1 MEKQLSINTI
11 FCEALGKSGKDPFL
25 TFQPKTSNDY
35 LGGAAAIAN
44 NVAVFSNKV
53 EFISMIGEKME
64 YQNFIK
70 KNLRNKFLSQEDVYI
85 TRQRHRTNLEK
96 CIEHLKNFEKK
107 KSIEDF
113 DKAAEDLR
121 LATRALGMIV
131 GNVDVEEIEQIRKE
145 VMKLNPLGVG
155 SKDLK
160 EYLTFQIGDSNIISN
175 KIVENYF
182 DDFLNQDKDK
192 IKQHINCTDKE
203 IDEALSFI
211 SDQNFSPILDNDL
224 GIENVLPDAIVKEK
238 EDKWLILINDRLL
251 NKYQISQDYLDAAM
265 NSNSSKEEKTFLKN
279 HISDAQNILD
289 TLNYRSNTL
298 KDVIEQILLVQG
310 NFLRNKSKFLN
321 PLKLEDIANKIDKD
335 ISSIS
340 RVVKN
345 KYIDTPIGLISLK
358 SLFSNALTKKSG
370 KTASTNE
377 LKKVM
382 LEIIDAEDKKSPLSD
397 SDVVDKLNEKDFLIA
412 RRTVAKY
419 RKLLDIKNVNQR
431 IEK

>member
-1 MEKQLSINTI
+1 MNKLSTKLRQKQSIVPQQIIKSRLLELSID
-11 FCEALGKSGKDPFL
+11 E
-25 TFQPKTSNDY
+25 
-35 LGGAAAIAN
+35 
-44 NVAVFSNKV
+44 
-53 EFISMIGEKME
+53 
-64 YQNFIK
+64 
-70 KNLRNKFLSQEDVYI
+70 
-85 TRQRHRTNLEK
+85 LEK
-96 CIEHLKNFEKK
+96 DLENEIQVNPVIEE
-107 KSIEDF
+107 KSIEESRSNNQVDSF
-113 DKAAEDLR
+113 QDQSSYELFLANIPESRDITDDLITQIDTSNLDEKSKLIGKEIVFNLDKNGFLDIELELIADNH
-121 LATRALGMIV
+121 
-131 GNVDVEEIEQIRKE
+131 NVDVEEIEQVRKE
-145 VMKLNPLGVG
+145 VMELNPVGVG

-160 EYLTFQIGDSNIISN
+160 EYLTFQIGDSNALSN

-203 IDEALSFI
+203 IDEAFSFI

-310 NFLRNKSKFLN
+310 NFLSNKSEFLN

-397 SDVVDKLNEKDFLIA
+397 SEIVEKLNEKDFLIA

>member
-1 MEKQLSINTI
+1 MNKLSTKLRQKQSIVPQQIIKSRLLELSID
-11 FCEALGKSGKDPFL
+11 E
-25 TFQPKTSNDY
+25 
-35 LGGAAAIAN
+35 
-44 NVAVFSNKV
+44 
-53 EFISMIGEKME
+53 
-64 YQNFIK
+64 
-70 KNLRNKFLSQEDVYI
+70 
-85 TRQRHRTNLEK
+85 LEK
-96 CIEHLKNFEKK
+96 DLENEIQVNPVIEE
-107 KSIEDF
+107 KSIEESRSNNQVDSF
-113 DKAAEDLR
+113 QDQSSYELFLANIPESKDITDDLITQIDTSNLDEKSKLIGKEIVFNLDKNGFLDIELELIADNH
-121 LATRALGMIV
+121 
-131 GNVDVEEIEQIRKE
+131 NVDVEEIEQVRKE
-145 VMKLNPLGVG
+145 VMELNPVGVG

-160 EYLTFQIGDSNIISN
+160 EYLTFQIGDSNTLSN

-203 IDEALSFI
+203 IDEAFSFI

-310 NFLRNKSKFLN
+310 NFLSNKSEFLN

-397 SDVVDKLNEKDFLIA
+397 SDIVEKLNEKDFLIA

>member
-1 MEKQLSINTI
+1 MNKLSTKLRQKQSIVPQQIIKSRLLELSID
-11 FCEALGKSGKDPFL
+11 E
-25 TFQPKTSNDY
+25 
-35 LGGAAAIAN
+35 
-44 NVAVFSNKV
+44 
-53 EFISMIGEKME
+53 
-64 YQNFIK
+64 
-70 KNLRNKFLSQEDVYI
+70 
-85 TRQRHRTNLEK
+85 LEK
-96 CIEHLKNFEKK
+96 DLENEIQVNPVIEE
-107 KSIEDF
+107 KSIEESRSNNQVDSF
-113 DKAAEDLR
+113 QDQSSYELFLANIPESKDITDDLITQIDTSNLDEKSKLIGKEIVFNLDKNGFLDIELELIADNH
-121 LATRALGMIV
+121 
-131 GNVDVEEIEQIRKE
+131 NVDVEEIEQIRKE
-145 VMKLNPLGVG
+145 VMELNPEGVG

-160 EYLTFQIGDSNIISN
+160 EYLTFQIGDSNTLSN

-203 IDEALSFI
+203 IDEAFSFI

-310 NFLRNKSKFLN
+310 NFLSNKSEFLN

-397 SDVVDKLNEKDFLIA
+397 SDIVEKLNEKDFLIA

>member
-1 MEKQLSINTI
+1 MNKLSTKLRQKQSIVPQQIIKSRLLELSID
-11 FCEALGKSGKDPFL
+11 E
-25 TFQPKTSNDY
+25 
-35 LGGAAAIAN
+35 
-44 NVAVFSNKV
+44 
-53 EFISMIGEKME
+53 
-64 YQNFIK
+64 
-70 KNLRNKFLSQEDVYI
+70 
-85 TRQRHRTNLEK
+85 LEK
-96 CIEHLKNFEKK
+96 DLENEIQVNPVIEE
-107 KSIEDF
+107 KSIEESRSNNQVDSF
-113 DKAAEDLR
+113 QDQSSYELFLANIPESRDITDDLITQIDTSNLDEKSKLIGKEIVFNLDKNGFLDIELELIADNH
-121 LATRALGMIV
+121 
-131 GNVDVEEIEQIRKE
+131 NVDVEEIEQVRKE
-145 VMKLNPLGVG
+145 VMELNPVGVG

-160 EYLTFQIGDSNIISN
+160 EYLTFQIGDSNALSS

-203 IDEALSFI
+203 IDEAFSFI

-265 NSNSSKEEKTFLKN
+265 NSNSSKEEKIFLKN

-310 NFLRNKSKFLN
+310 NFLSNKSEFLN

-397 SDVVDKLNEKDFLIA
+397 SDIVEKLNEKDFLIA

>member
-1 MEKQLSINTI
+1 MNKLSTKLRQKQSIVPQQIIKSRLLELSID
-11 FCEALGKSGKDPFL
+11 E
-25 TFQPKTSNDY
+25 
-35 LGGAAAIAN
+35 
-44 NVAVFSNKV
+44 
-53 EFISMIGEKME
+53 
-64 YQNFIK
+64 
-70 KNLRNKFLSQEDVYI
+70 
-85 TRQRHRTNLEK
+85 LEK
-96 CIEHLKNFEKK
+96 DLENEIQVNPVIEE
-107 KSIEDF
+107 KSIEESRSNNQVDSF
-113 DKAAEDLR
+113 QDQSSYELFLANIPESRDITDDLITQIDTSNLDEKSKLIGKEIVFNLDKNGFLDIELELIADNH
-121 LATRALGMIV
+121 
-131 GNVDVEEIEQIRKE
+131 NVDVEEIEQVRKE
-145 VMKLNPLGVG
+145 VMELNPVGVG

-160 EYLTFQIGDSNIISN
+160 EYLTFQIGDSNALSN

-203 IDEALSFI
+203 IDEAFSFI

-279 HISDAQNILD
+279 HISNAQNILD

-310 NFLRNKSKFLN
+310 NFLSNKSEFLN

-397 SDVVDKLNEKDFLIA
+397 SDIVEKLNEKDFLIA

>member
-1 MEKQLSINTI
+1 MNKLSTKLRQKQSIVPQQIIKSRLLELSID
-11 FCEALGKSGKDPFL
+11 E
-25 TFQPKTSNDY
+25 
-35 LGGAAAIAN
+35 
-44 NVAVFSNKV
+44 
-53 EFISMIGEKME
+53 
-64 YQNFIK
+64 
-70 KNLRNKFLSQEDVYI
+70 
-85 TRQRHRTNLEK
+85 LEK
-96 CIEHLKNFEKK
+96 DLENEIQVNPVIEE
-107 KSIEDF
+107 KSIEESRSNNQVDSF
-113 DKAAEDLR
+113 QDQSSYELFLANIPESRDITDDLITQIDTSNLDEKSKLIGKEIVFNLDKNGFLDIELELIADNH
-121 LATRALGMIV
+121 
-131 GNVDVEEIEQIRKE
+131 NVDVEEIEQIRKE
-145 VMKLNPLGVG
+145 VMKLNPEGVG

-160 EYLTFQIGDSNIISN
+160 EYLTFQIGGSNTVSN

-203 IDEALSFI
+203 IDEAFSLI

-289 TLNYRSNTL
+289 TLNYRSKTL
-298 KDVIEQILLVQG
+298 NDVIEQILLVQG
-310 NFLRNKSKFLN
+310 DFLSNKSEFLN

-370 KTASTNE
+370 KIASTNE

-397 SDVVDKLNEKDFLIA
+397 SDIVEKLNEKDFLVA

>member
-1 MEKQLSINTI
+1 MNKLSTKLRQKQSIVPQQIIKSRLLELSID
-11 FCEALGKSGKDPFL
+11 E
-25 TFQPKTSNDY
+25 
-35 LGGAAAIAN
+35 
-44 NVAVFSNKV
+44 
-53 EFISMIGEKME
+53 
-64 YQNFIK
+64 
-70 KNLRNKFLSQEDVYI
+70 
-85 TRQRHRTNLEK
+85 LEK
-96 CIEHLKNFEKK
+96 DLENEIQVNPVIEE
-107 KSIEDF
+107 KSIEESRSNNQIDSF
-113 DKAAEDLR
+113 QDQSSYELFLANIPESKDITDDLITQIDTSNLDEKSKLIGKEIVFNLDKNGFLDIELELIADNH
-121 LATRALGMIV
+121 
-131 GNVDVEEIEQIRKE
+131 NVDVEEIEQIRKE
-145 VMKLNPLGVG
+145 VMELNPVGVG

-160 EYLTFQIGDSNIISN
+160 EYLTFQIGDSNTLSN

-203 IDEALSFI
+203 IDEAFSFI

-310 NFLRNKSKFLN
+310 NFLSNKSEFLN

-397 SDVVDKLNEKDFLIA
+397 SDIVEKLNEKDFLIA

>member
-1 MEKQLSINTI
+1 MNKLSTKLRQKQSIVPQQIIKSRLLELSID
-11 FCEALGKSGKDPFL
+11 E
-25 TFQPKTSNDY
+25 
-35 LGGAAAIAN
+35 
-44 NVAVFSNKV
+44 
-53 EFISMIGEKME
+53 
-64 YQNFIK
+64 
-70 KNLRNKFLSQEDVYI
+70 
-85 TRQRHRTNLEK
+85 LEK
-96 CIEHLKNFEKK
+96 DLENEIQVNPVIEE
-107 KSIEDF
+107 KSIEESRSNNQVDSF
-113 DKAAEDLR
+113 QDQSSYELFLANIPESRDITDDLIIQIDTSNLDEKSKLIGKEIVFNLDKNGFLDIELELIADNH
-121 LATRALGMIV
+121 
-131 GNVDVEEIEQIRKE
+131 NVDVEEIEQVRKE
-145 VMKLNPLGVG
+145 VMELNPVGVG

-160 EYLTFQIGDSNIISN
+160 EYLTFQIGDSNALSN

-203 IDEALSFI
+203 IDEAFSFI

-310 NFLRNKSKFLN
+310 NFLSNKSEFLN

-382 LEIIDAEDKKSPLSD
+382 LEIINAEDKKSPLSD
-397 SDVVDKLNEKDFLIA
+397 SDIVEKLNEKDFLIA

>member
-1 MEKQLSINTI
+1 MSKLSTKLRQKQSIVPQQIIKSRLLELSID
-11 FCEALGKSGKDPFL
+11 E
-25 TFQPKTSNDY
+25 
-35 LGGAAAIAN
+35 
-44 NVAVFSNKV
+44 
-53 EFISMIGEKME
+53 
-64 YQNFIK
+64 
-70 KNLRNKFLSQEDVYI
+70 
-85 TRQRHRTNLEK
+85 LEK
-96 CIEHLKNFEKK
+96 DLENEIQVNPVIEE
-107 KSIEDF
+107 KSIEESRSNNQVDSF
-113 DKAAEDLR
+113 QDQSSYELFLANIPESKDITDDLIIQIDTSNLDEKSKLIGKEIVFNLDKNGFLDIELELIADNH
-121 LATRALGMIV
+121 
-131 GNVDVEEIEQIRKE
+131 NVNVEEIEQIRKE
-145 VMKLNPLGVG
+145 VMELNPVGVG

-160 EYLTFQIGDSNIISN
+160 EYLTFQIGDSNTLSS

-192 IKQHINCTDKE
+192 IKQRINCTDKE
-203 IDEALSFI
+203 IDEAFSFI

-310 NFLRNKSKFLN
+310 NFLSNKSEFLN

-397 SDVVDKLNEKDFLIA
+397 SDIVEKLNEKDFLIA

-419 RKLLDIKNVNQR
+419 RKILDIKNVNQR

>member
-1 MEKQLSINTI
+1 MNKLSTKLRQKQSIVPQQIIKSRLLELSID
-11 FCEALGKSGKDPFL
+11 E
-25 TFQPKTSNDY
+25 
-35 LGGAAAIAN
+35 
-44 NVAVFSNKV
+44 
-53 EFISMIGEKME
+53 
-64 YQNFIK
+64 
-70 KNLRNKFLSQEDVYI
+70 
-85 TRQRHRTNLEK
+85 LEK
-96 CIEHLKNFEKK
+96 DLENEIQVNPVIEE
-107 KSIEDF
+107 KSIEESRSNNQVDSF
-113 DKAAEDLR
+113 QDQSSYELFLANIPESKDITDDLITQIDTSNLDEKSKLIGKEIVFNLDKNGFLDIELELIADNH
-121 LATRALGMIV
+121 
-131 GNVDVEEIEQIRKE
+131 NVDVEEIEQIRKE
-145 VMKLNPLGVG
+145 VMELNPVGVG

-160 EYLTFQIGDSNIISN
+160 EYLTFQIGDSNTLSN

-192 IKQHINCTDKE
+192 IKQHINCSDKE
-203 IDEALSFI
+203 IDEAFSFI

-310 NFLRNKSKFLN
+310 NFLSNKSEFLN

-397 SDVVDKLNEKDFLIA
+397 SDIVEKLNEKDFLIA

>member
-1 MEKQLSINTI
+1 MNKLSTKLRQKQSIVPQQIIKSRLLELSID
-11 FCEALGKSGKDPFL
+11 E
-25 TFQPKTSNDY
+25 
-35 LGGAAAIAN
+35 
-44 NVAVFSNKV
+44 
-53 EFISMIGEKME
+53 
-64 YQNFIK
+64 
-70 KNLRNKFLSQEDVYI
+70 
-85 TRQRHRTNLEK
+85 LEK
-96 CIEHLKNFEKK
+96 DLENEIQVNPVIEE
-107 KSIEDF
+107 KSIEESRSNNQVDSF
-113 DKAAEDLR
+113 QDQSSYELFLANIPESKDITDDLITQIDTSNLDDKSKLIGKE
-121 LATRALGMIV
+121 IV
-131 GNVDVEEIEQIRKE
+131 FNLDKNGFLDIELELIADNHNVDVEEIEQIRKE
-145 VMKLNPLGVG
+145 VMELNPVGVG

-160 EYLTFQIGDSNIISN
+160 EYLTFQIGDSNVLSN

-203 IDEALSFI
+203 IDEAFSFI

-310 NFLRNKSKFLN
+310 NFLSNKSEFLN

-370 KTASTNE
+370 KAASTNE
-377 LKKVM
+377 LRKVM

-397 SDVVDKLNEKDFLIA
+397 SDIVEKLNEKDFLIA

>member
-1 MEKQLSINTI
+1 MNKLSTKLRQKQSIVPQQIIKSKLLELSID
-11 FCEALGKSGKDPFL
+11 E
-25 TFQPKTSNDY
+25 
-35 LGGAAAIAN
+35 
-44 NVAVFSNKV
+44 
-53 EFISMIGEKME
+53 
-64 YQNFIK
+64 
-70 KNLRNKFLSQEDVYI
+70 
-85 TRQRHRTNLEK
+85 LEK
-96 CIEHLKNFEKK
+96 DLENEIQVNPVIEE
-107 KSIEDF
+107 KSIEESRSNNQIDSF
-113 DKAAEDLR
+113 QDQSSYELFLANIPESKDITDDLITQIDTSNLDEKSKLIGKEIVFNLDKNGFLDIELELIADNYNA
-121 LATRALGMIV
+121 
-131 GNVDVEEIEQIRKE
+131 DVEEIEQVRKE
-145 VMKLNPLGVG
+145 VMKLNPAGVG

-160 EYLTFQIGDSNIISN
+160 EYLTFQIGDSNTLSN
-175 KIVENYF
+175 IIVENYF

-203 IDEALSFI
+203 IDEAFSFI

-310 NFLRNKSKFLN
+310 NFLSNKSEFLN

-397 SDVVDKLNEKDFLIA
+397 SDIVEKLNEKDFLIA

>member
-1 MEKQLSINTI
+1 MNKLSTKLRQKQSIVPQQIIKSRLLELSID
-11 FCEALGKSGKDPFL
+11 E
-25 TFQPKTSNDY
+25 
-35 LGGAAAIAN
+35 
-44 NVAVFSNKV
+44 
-53 EFISMIGEKME
+53 
-64 YQNFIK
+64 
-70 KNLRNKFLSQEDVYI
+70 
-85 TRQRHRTNLEK
+85 LEK
-96 CIEHLKNFEKK
+96 DLENEIQVNPVIEE
-107 KSIEDF
+107 KSIEESRSNNQVDSF
-113 DKAAEDLR
+113 QDQSSYELFLANIPESKDITDDLITQIDTSNLDEISKLIGKEIVFNLDKNGFLDIELELIADNH
-121 LATRALGMIV
+121 
-131 GNVDVEEIEQIRKE
+131 NVDVEEIEQIRKE
-145 VMKLNPLGVG
+145 VMELNPVGVG

-160 EYLTFQIGDSNIISN
+160 EYLTFQIGDSNILSN

-203 IDEALSFI
+203 IDDAFSFI

-310 NFLRNKSKFLN
+310 NFLSNKSEFLN

-397 SDVVDKLNEKDFLIA
+397 SDIVEKLNEKDFLIA

>member
-1 MEKQLSINTI
+1 MNKLSTKLRQKQSIVPQQIIKSRLLELSID
-11 FCEALGKSGKDPFL
+11 E
-25 TFQPKTSNDY
+25 
-35 LGGAAAIAN
+35 
-44 NVAVFSNKV
+44 
-53 EFISMIGEKME
+53 
-64 YQNFIK
+64 
-70 KNLRNKFLSQEDVYI
+70 
-85 TRQRHRTNLEK
+85 LEK
-96 CIEHLKNFEKK
+96 DLENEIQVNPVIEE
-107 KSIEDF
+107 KSIEESRSNNQVDSF
-113 DKAAEDLR
+113 QDQSSYELFLANIPESKDITDDLITQIDTSNLDEKSKLIGKEIVFNLDKNGFLDIELELIADNH
-121 LATRALGMIV
+121 
-131 GNVDVEEIEQIRKE
+131 NVDVEEIEQIRKE
-145 VMKLNPLGVG
+145 VMELNPVGVG

-160 EYLTFQIGDSNIISN
+160 EYLTFQIGNSNTLSN

-203 IDEALSFI
+203 IDEAFSFI

-224 GIENVLPDAIVKEK
+224 GIENVSPDAIVKEK

-310 NFLRNKSKFLN
+310 NFLSNKSEFLN

-377 LKKVM
+377 LKKVI

-397 SDVVDKLNEKDFLIA
+397 SDIVEKLNEKDFLIA

>member
-1 MEKQLSINTI
+1 MNKLSTKLRQKQSIVPQQIIKSRLLELSID
-11 FCEALGKSGKDPFL
+11 E
-25 TFQPKTSNDY
+25 
-35 LGGAAAIAN
+35 
-44 NVAVFSNKV
+44 
-53 EFISMIGEKME
+53 
-64 YQNFIK
+64 
-70 KNLRNKFLSQEDVYI
+70 
-85 TRQRHRTNLEK
+85 LEK
-96 CIEHLKNFEKK
+96 DLENEIQVNPVIEE
-107 KSIEDF
+107 KSIEESRSNNQVDSF
-113 DKAAEDLR
+113 QDQSSYELFLANIPESKDITDDLITQIDTSNLDEKSKLIGKEIVFNLDKNGFLDIELELIADNH
-121 LATRALGMIV
+121 
-131 GNVDVEEIEQIRKE
+131 NVDVEEIEQIRKE
-145 VMKLNPLGVG
+145 VMELNPVGVG

-160 EYLTFQIGDSNIISN
+160 EYLTFQIGDSNTLSN
-175 KIVENYF
+175 IIVENYF

-192 IKQHINCTDKE
+192 IKQQINCTDKE
-203 IDEALSFI
+203 IDEAFSFI

-310 NFLRNKSKFLN
+310 NFLSNKSEFLN

-370 KTASTNE
+370 KIASTNE

-397 SDVVDKLNEKDFLIA
+397 SDIVEKLNEKDFLVA

>member
-1 MEKQLSINTI
+1 MNKLSTKLRQKQSIVPQQIIKSRLLELSID
-11 FCEALGKSGKDPFL
+11 E
-25 TFQPKTSNDY
+25 
-35 LGGAAAIAN
+35 
-44 NVAVFSNKV
+44 
-53 EFISMIGEKME
+53 
-64 YQNFIK
+64 
-70 KNLRNKFLSQEDVYI
+70 
-85 TRQRHRTNLEK
+85 LEK
-96 CIEHLKNFEKK
+96 DLENEIQVNPVIEE
-107 KSIEDF
+107 KSIEESRSNNQIDSF
-113 DKAAEDLR
+113 QDQSSYELFLANIPESKDITDDLITQIDTSNLDEKSKLIGKEIVFNLDKNGFLDIELELIADNH
-121 LATRALGMIV
+121 
-131 GNVDVEEIEQIRKE
+131 NVDVEEIEQIRKE

-203 IDEALSFI
+203 IDEAFSLI

-310 NFLRNKSKFLN
+310 NFLSNKSEFLN

-370 KTASTNE
+370 KIASTNE

-397 SDVVDKLNEKDFLIA
+397 SDIVEKLNEKDFLVA

-419 RKLLDIKNVNQR
+419 RKLLDVKNVNQR

>member
-1 MEKQLSINTI
+1 MNKLSTKLRQKQSIVPQQIIKSRLLELSID
-11 FCEALGKSGKDPFL
+11 E
-25 TFQPKTSNDY
+25 
-35 LGGAAAIAN
+35 
-44 NVAVFSNKV
+44 
-53 EFISMIGEKME
+53 
-64 YQNFIK
+64 
-70 KNLRNKFLSQEDVYI
+70 
-85 TRQRHRTNLEK
+85 LEK
-96 CIEHLKNFEKK
+96 DLENEIQVNPVIEE
-107 KSIEDF
+107 KSIEESRSNNQVDSF
-113 DKAAEDLR
+113 QDQSSYELFLANIPESRDITDDLIIQIDTSNLDEKSKLIGKEIVFNLDKNGFLDIELELIADNH
-121 LATRALGMIV
+121 
-131 GNVDVEEIEQIRKE
+131 NVDVEEIEQVRKE
-145 VMKLNPLGVG
+145 VIELNPVGVG

-160 EYLTFQIGDSNIISN
+160 EYLTFQIGDSNTLSS

-203 IDEALSFI
+203 IDEAFSFI

-310 NFLRNKSKFLN
+310 NFLSNKSEFLN

-382 LEIIDAEDKKSPLSD
+382 LEIINAEDKKSPLSD
-397 SDVVDKLNEKDFLIA
+397 SDIVEKLNEKDFLIA

>member
-1 MEKQLSINTI
+1 MNKLSTKLRQKQSIVPQQIIKSRLLELSID
-11 FCEALGKSGKDPFL
+11 E
-25 TFQPKTSNDY
+25 
-35 LGGAAAIAN
+35 
-44 NVAVFSNKV
+44 
-53 EFISMIGEKME
+53 
-64 YQNFIK
+64 
-70 KNLRNKFLSQEDVYI
+70 
-85 TRQRHRTNLEK
+85 LEK
-96 CIEHLKNFEKK
+96 DLENEIQINPVIEE
-107 KSIEDF
+107 KSIEESRSNNQVDSF
-113 DKAAEDLR
+113 QDQSSYELFLANIPESKDITDDLITQIDTSNLDEISKLIGKEIVFNLDKNGFLDIELELIADNH
-121 LATRALGMIV
+121 
-131 GNVDVEEIEQIRKE
+131 NVDVEEIEQIRKE
-145 VMKLNPLGVG
+145 VMELNPVGVG

-160 EYLTFQIGDSNIISN
+160 EYLTFQIGDSNTLSN
-175 KIVENYF
+175 IIVENYF

-203 IDEALSFI
+203 IDEAFSFI

-279 HISDAQNILD
+279 HISEAQNILD

-310 NFLRNKSKFLN
+310 NFLNNKSEFLN

-370 KTASTNE
+370 KIASTNE

-382 LEIIDAEDKKSPLSD
+382 LEIINAEDKKSPLSD
-397 SDVVDKLNEKDFLIA
+397 SDIVDKLNEKDFLVA

>member
-1 MEKQLSINTI
+1 MNKLSTKLRQKQSIVPQQIIKSRLLELSID
-11 FCEALGKSGKDPFL
+11 E
-25 TFQPKTSNDY
+25 
-35 LGGAAAIAN
+35 
-44 NVAVFSNKV
+44 
-53 EFISMIGEKME
+53 
-64 YQNFIK
+64 
-70 KNLRNKFLSQEDVYI
+70 
-85 TRQRHRTNLEK
+85 LEK
-96 CIEHLKNFEKK
+96 DLENEIQVNPVIEE
-107 KSIEDF
+107 KSIEESRSNNQIDSF
-113 DKAAEDLR
+113 QDQSSYELFLANIPESKDITDDLITQIDTSNLDEKSKLIGKEIVFNLDKNGFLDIELELIADNH
-121 LATRALGMIV
+121 
-131 GNVDVEEIEQIRKE
+131 NVDVEEIEQVRKE
-145 VMKLNPLGVG
+145 VMELNPLGVG

-160 EYLTFQIGDSNIISN
+160 EYLTFQIGDSNTLSN

-203 IDEALSFI
+203 IDEAFSLI

-310 NFLRNKSKFLN
+310 NFLSNKSEFLN

-370 KTASTNE
+370 KIASTNE

-397 SDVVDKLNEKDFLIA
+397 SDIVEKLNEKDFLVA

>member
-1 MEKQLSINTI
+1 MNKLSTKLRQKQSIVPQQIIKSRLLELSID
-11 FCEALGKSGKDPFL
+11 E
-25 TFQPKTSNDY
+25 
-35 LGGAAAIAN
+35 
-44 NVAVFSNKV
+44 
-53 EFISMIGEKME
+53 
-64 YQNFIK
+64 
-70 KNLRNKFLSQEDVYI
+70 
-85 TRQRHRTNLEK
+85 LEK
-96 CIEHLKNFEKK
+96 DLENEIQVNPVIEE
-107 KSIEDF
+107 KSIEESRSNNQVDSF
-113 DKAAEDLR
+113 QDQSSYELFLANIPESRDITDDLITQIDTSNLDEKSKLIGKEIVFNLDKNGFLDIELELIADNH
-121 LATRALGMIV
+121 
-131 GNVDVEEIEQIRKE
+131 NVDVEEIEQVRKE
-145 VMKLNPLGVG
+145 VMELNPVGVG

-160 EYLTFQIGDSNIISN
+160 EYLTFQIGDSNALSN

-203 IDEALSFI
+203 IDEAFSFI

-310 NFLRNKSKFLN
+310 NFLSNKSEFLN

-370 KTASTNE
+370 KIASTNE

-397 SDVVDKLNEKDFLIA
+397 SDIVEKLNEKDFLIA

>member
-1 MEKQLSINTI
+1 MNKLSTKLRQKQSIVPQQIIKSRLLELSID
-11 FCEALGKSGKDPFL
+11 E
-25 TFQPKTSNDY
+25 
-35 LGGAAAIAN
+35 
-44 NVAVFSNKV
+44 
-53 EFISMIGEKME
+53 
-64 YQNFIK
+64 
-70 KNLRNKFLSQEDVYI
+70 
-85 TRQRHRTNLEK
+85 LEK
-96 CIEHLKNFEKK
+96 DLENEIQVNPVIEE
-107 KSIEDF
+107 KSIEESRSNNQVDSF
-113 DKAAEDLR
+113 QDQSSYELFLANIPESRDITDDLIIQIDTSNLDEKSKLIGKEIVFNLDKNGFLDIELELIADNH
-121 LATRALGMIV
+121 
-131 GNVDVEEIEQIRKE
+131 NVDVEEIEQVRKE
-145 VMKLNPLGVG
+145 VMELNPVGVG

-160 EYLTFQIGDSNIISN
+160 EYLTFQIGDSNALSS

-182 DDFLNQDKDK
+182 DDFLNQNKDK

-203 IDEALSFI
+203 IDEAFSFI

-310 NFLRNKSKFLN
+310 NFLSNKSEFLN

-382 LEIIDAEDKKSPLSD
+382 LEIINAEDKKSPLSD
-397 SDVVDKLNEKDFLIA
+397 SDIVEKLNEKDFLIA